1 MIVIACPDCGV
12 GQGSIHTPRC
22 PVRARNMRAYE
33 AGRWPLPWHV
43 DLEAEEQALEH
54 FAADRTPG

>member
-1 MIVIACPDCGV
+1 MTDLLCPDCWA
-12 GQGSIHTPRC
+12 GQGFMHSPEC
-22 PVRARNMRAYE
+22 PVRTRNMRAFH